1 QVEGLQRVD
10 ILQRKL
16 AFQFP
21 HIFIKS
27 VLGSGAWRFQRDLG
41 GMKSPIRG
49 PCFENPQHTDCT
61 GVCRPFY
68 RVLTIVLGSTPADRI
83 DILQRKLA
91 FQFPHIFIKSVLG
104 SGAWRFQRDLGGMKS
119 PIRGPCFENPQHT

>member
-1 QVEGLQRVD
+1 PGFSTRQVEGLQRVD

-68 RVLTIVLGSTPADRI
+68 RVLTIVLGSTPADRVRRAPPR
-83 DILQRKLA
+83 QTG
-91 FQFPHIFIKSVLG
+91 VLG
-104 SGAWRFQRDLGGMKS
+104 STPADGVRRA
-119 PIRGPCFENPQHT
+119 P